1 MAAKLI
7 DLTSYRRS
15 RRGRRKLKIAKSR
28 GILSLCDARRLRL
41 CGVAGERLRGLN
53 YPKDHLVGPDEAPL
67 GFMPPE
73 ENMSWLKRMME
84 QESDPEED

>member
-41 CGVAGERLRGLN
+41 CGV
-53 YPKDHLVGPDEAPL
+53 GPDEAPL